1 MQIFRLSTARMNINQ
16 ISCLFSSHIIFA
28 TLYQVTLSDIK
39 SHYIKKLYL
48 MALSVDAKFKGKL
61 ICAF

>member
-1 MQIFRLSTARMNINQ
+1 MQIFRLSTARMKINQ
-16 ISCLFSSHIIFA
+16 ISCLFSSHIIFV

-48 MALSVDAKFKGKL
+48 MALSVDAKFERKL